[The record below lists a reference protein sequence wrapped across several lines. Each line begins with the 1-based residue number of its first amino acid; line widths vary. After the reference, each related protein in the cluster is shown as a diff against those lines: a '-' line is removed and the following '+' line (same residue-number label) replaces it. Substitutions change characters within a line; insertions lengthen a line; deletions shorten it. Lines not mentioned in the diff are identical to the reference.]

1 MCKNLLTFSFWL
13 QDFCFPILL
22 YFTKGIITKS
32 ICNDILFFFS
42 NIYISDSFLYITLV
56 AASNIEL
63 SGRHNNEHLY
73 GAFILK
79 DNISKDFPT
88 GI

>member
-1 MCKNLLTFSFWL
+1 MCKNLLTFSLWL

-32 ICNDILFFFS
+32 ICNDILSFFS

-56 AASNIEL
+56 EASNIEL
-63 SGRHNNEHLY
+63 NGRHNNEHLY